1 MKGKL
6 KIYNIIFIIFLTLIL
21 NYLKINELYKL
32 VILSSIFIIL
42 LISFDKG
49 NDKNLKQENE
59 QMNTSNKENINI
71 GKKLANVSDTLGFDI
86 QQLLWLSKGNIKMF
100 DQLVKS
106 FADIERNSQMNSASV
121 EEITASINEFIENV
135 KQLDN
140 HISKIDKNSNESIE
154 LLNNNKDKI
163 ENVEVFMNDLSKVI
177 KDASDNNANLK
188 KSSGEINKI
197 VEYIRNI
204 SKQTNLLALNA
215 SIEAARA
222 GKAGKGFAV
231 VADEIRKLAEATD
244 EAILEIEEI
253 IGSILKEINNSNK
266 SMNVCMEKIDKAEKV
281 SQESSKAIQK
291 IQKIIYNVSDSIE
304 VLDSISTKDLRNAKE
319 INQASDSVA
328 LSVEDT
334 YEMVANLMDK
344 IDIQQNKNNEIIE
357 SGKKL
362 NEVSEKLQ
370 KITIQLK
377 DENEIIFGVNPFT
390 KPEIIKKTYIPI
402 LENVC
407 KTKGLKARTIILKDY
422 DALINAIKSNLI
434 DIGWFSPFAY
444 VNAKKKS
451 NIEPLVSPKVNGKD
465 FYHGYIIALKN
476 KGFNSLKDLK
486 NKTFGY
492 VDKNSA
498 SGYLYAN
505 HILETNNINPEKDFN
520 EKIFLGSHDGV
531 INAVLN
537 GEIDAGATYDEAI
550 ERAYNN
556 GLNKDKIEIIEKT
569 DQIPKD
575 AIAASP
581 SLESDIKNKIKDSFI
596 NYKPDKTDI
605 NGFVE
610 SNDKKYNIIRE
621 IID

>member
-1 MKGKL
+1 MINKV
-6 KIYNIIFIIFLTLIL
+6 KIYKIIFVIFLTLIL
-21 NYLKINELYKL
+21 SYLKINELYKL

-42 LISFDKG
+42 IISFDKSKQ
-49 NDKNLKQENE
+49 KNMKQKSKTTNKPE
-59 QMNTSNKENINI
+59 KENINI

-86 QQLLWLSKGNIKMF
+86 QQLLWLSEGNIKMF

-121 EEITASINEFIENV
+121 EEITASINEFIDNV
-135 KQLDN
+135 KKLDN
-140 HISKIDKNSNESIE
+140 HISKIDKNSDESIE
-154 LLNNNKDKI
+154 LLNKNKGKI
-163 ENVEVFMNDLSKVI
+163 ENVEVFMDDLSKVI

-188 KSSGEINKI
+188 KSSSEINKI

-204 SKQTNLLALNA
+204 SKETNLLALNA

-222 GKAGKGFAV
+222 GEAGKGFTV
-231 VADEIRKLAEATD
+231 VADEIAKLSKATD
-244 EAILEIEEI
+244 KAILEIEEI
-253 IGSILKEINNSNK
+253 INSILKEIDNSNK

-281 SQESSKAIQK
+281 SQESSQAIQK

-304 VLDSISTKDLRNAKE
+304 VLDSISTKDLQNAKE
-319 INQASDSVA
+319 INKASDSVA

-362 NEVSEKLQ
+362 NEVSEQLQ

-402 LENVC
+402 LKNVC
-407 KTKGLKARTIILKDY
+407 KMSGLKARTIILKDY
-422 DALINAIKSNLI
+422 DALINAINSDLI

-451 NIEPLVSPKVNGKD
+451 DIDPLVSPKVNGKD
-465 FYHGYIIALKN
+465 YYHGYIIALKD
-476 KGFNSLKDLK
+476 KEINSLKDLRDK
-486 NKTFGY
+486 IFGY

-505 HILETNNINPEKDFN
+505 HILETNNINPDSDFKD
-520 EKIFLGSHDGV
+520 KIFLGSHDAV
-531 INAVLN
+531 INGVLN
-537 GEIDAGATYDEAI
+537 GEIDAGATYDEALD
-550 ERAYNN
+550 RALKN
-556 GLNKDKIEIIEKT
+556 GLNKDKIQIIEKT
-569 DQIPKD
+569 DRIPKD
-575 AIAASP
+575 AIAASS
-581 SLESDIKNKIKDSFI
+581 SLDSKIKTKLKESFI
-596 NYKPDKTDI
+596 KYKPNKTDI
-605 NGFVE
+605 NGFVK
-610 SNDKKYNIIRE
+610 SDDKKYNIIRK